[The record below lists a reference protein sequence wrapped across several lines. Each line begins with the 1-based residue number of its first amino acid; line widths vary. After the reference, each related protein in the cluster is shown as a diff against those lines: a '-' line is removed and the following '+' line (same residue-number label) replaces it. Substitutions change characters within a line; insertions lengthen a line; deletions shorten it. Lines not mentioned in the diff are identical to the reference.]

1 MQRKRLDGH
10 VVDFYIHNK
19 PVSKGMK
26 SGRFDIIDTPVHQE
40 TVFQLAY
47 RDNSFT
53 IEFSTMDFSDSE
65 RVIFQ
70 YSMNGNAWVSLR
82 PSNNRLPF
90 ENLSHGTHRLPVRAA
105 AANAI
110 SKVKEIAFVIHPV
123 WFLST
128 TAEILYLVITMLL
141 AAMIFK
147 TAKNRRH
154 IRKQMRSQRQR
165 QEINDA
171 KLQLFVSIAQDRK
184 SVVSGKGV

>member
-70 YSMNGNAWVSLR
+70 YSLNGNEWLSLC
-82 PSNNRLPF
+82 PSNNRITF
-90 ENLSHGTHRLPVRAA
+90 ENLAYGTHRLHVRQAHQ
-105 AANAI
+105 NCI
-110 SKVKEIAFVIHPV
+110 
-123 WFLST
+123 
-128 TAEILYLVITMLL
+128 Y
-141 AAMIFK
+141 
-147 TAKNRRH
+147 
-154 IRKQMRSQRQR
+154 
-165 QEINDA
+165 
-171 KLQLFVSIAQDRK
+171 KLE
-184 SVVSGKGV
+184 